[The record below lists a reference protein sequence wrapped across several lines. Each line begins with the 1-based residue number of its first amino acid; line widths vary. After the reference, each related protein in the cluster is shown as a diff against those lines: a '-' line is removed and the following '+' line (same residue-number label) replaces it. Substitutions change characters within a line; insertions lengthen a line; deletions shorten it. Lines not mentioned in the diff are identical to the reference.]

1 MSAPAHTPGAPPQH
15 DARPAAEPPSAG
27 SGRPRTERRPEIQGL
42 RAVAILLV
50 ASYHIWLGRV
60 SGGVD
65 VFLMLTGFLIT
76 GSLLR
81 TAERTGRVQFA
92 AFIARLARRLFPP
105 AAIVLTAVLVGTL
118 LLLPRTHWRDTL
130 GEVLASALYFEN
142 WRLALTAVDYLAGGA
157 DASPVQHFWSLGI
170 QGQFYLIWPAL
181 LAVAILV
188 ARVTPFTARAVFLV
202 VLGLVLVVSLAY
214 SVWRTETDQPWAYF
228 DTGARLWELALGGIA
243 AIVLPW
249 IKTPR
254 VLRVGLGWF
263 GLAALISCGLL
274 LHVSTMFPGYVA
286 LWPTGAAVLILL
298 AGTTNSP
305 IGADRLLASRPLKY
319 AGDVS
324 YSLYLW
330 HWPLLIFYRVK
341 IDGDVGLLAGGGIL
355 AVSFV
360 LAAGTTW
367 VTDHAAGWAGRA
379 RAARSWSLALGL
391 ACLLPVV
398 FVTVGWSAQLEQESH
413 DRVPHTDDLVRYP
426 GAAVLMRR
434 PVVEPPRLPI
444 RPAPDVATQDLPSVY
459 ENDCMQNTRES
470 ELEQCSYGAKQPSH
484 TITLIGNSHAAQW
497 LPALEKMA
505 APNGWR
511 IVVMTKGS
519 CMLADEE
526 QIYKGKPQ
534 PSCTA
539 WQENVMAELKRRPPD
554 LVITTGTHSSG
565 TEGETL
571 TPGMI
576 SRWRELGSMGVR
588 VLALRDT
595 PRFRFKAP
603 ECVEAKGRDECT
615 EAESYSLAK
624 ISPILALRDAPVN
637 VKFSDFTPYLCPNDR
652 CPSVIGNVLVYW
664 DSFGHFTA
672 TFTRTMTPLLERQVR
687 QALQRQVTCMRPTPS
702 GKCPKPPGGRVTPP
716 AR

>member
-1 MSAPAHTPGAPPQH
+1 VH
-15 DARPAAEPPSAG
+15 
-27 SGRPRTERRPEIQGL
+27 RPEIQGL

-81 TAERTGRVQFA
+81 TVERTGRVQFA
-92 AFIARLARRLFPP
+92 AFIARLARRLFP
-105 AAIVLTAVLVGTL
+105 AAAVVLIGVLIGTL

-130 GEVLASALYFEN
+130 SEVLASALYFEN
-142 WRLALTAVDYLAGGA
+142 WRLALNAVDYLAGGA
-157 DASPVQHFWSLGI
+157 SASPVQHFWSLGI

-181 LAVAILV
+181 LMVAILV
-188 ARVTPFTARAVFLV
+188 ARVASVTPRAVFLV
-202 VLGLVLVVSLAY
+202 VLGLVLAVSLSY
-214 SVWRTETDQPWAYF
+214 SVWRTATDQPWAYF

-249 IKTPR
+249 IRTPR
-254 VLRVGLGWF
+254 VLRVALGWI
-263 GLAALISCGLL
+263 GLAALVSCGLL

-298 AGTTNSP
+298 AGTTGSP
-305 IGADRLLASRPLKY
+305 IGADRLLASGPLKY
-319 AGDVS
+319 VGDIS
-324 YSLYLW
+324 YALYLW

-341 IDGDVGLLAGGGIL
+341 TDGDVGLLSGGAIL
-355 AVSFV
+355 AVSFA

-379 RAARSWSLALGL
+379 RATRTWSLALGL

-398 FVTVGWSAQLEQESH
+398 FVTVGWSAQLEQRSNQ
-413 DRVPHTDDLVRYP
+413 RVSLSDDLVRYP
-426 GAAVLMRR
+426 GAAVLTRKR
-434 PVVEPPRLPI
+434 LTELPRLPI
-444 RPAPDVATQDLPSVY
+444 RPAPDLATQDLPSVY
-459 ENDCMQNTRES
+459 ENDCMQGTRKS
-470 ELEQCSYGAKQPSH
+470 DLVQCSYGAKQPSR
-484 TITLIGNSHAAQW
+484 TIALVGNSHAAQW

-526 QIYKGKPQ
+526 QIYKGEPQ
-534 PSCTA
+534 PTCTA
-539 WQENVMAELKRRPPD
+539 WQESVMAELKRRRPD

-565 TEGETL
+565 SDGEIL
-571 TPGMI
+571 TPGMM
-576 SRWRELGSMGVR
+576 SRWAELGSWGVR

-603 ECVEAKGRDECT
+603 ECVEAKDRDACT
-615 EAESYSLAK
+615 EAKTYSLAK
-624 ISPILALRDAPVN
+624 TSPILARRDAPAN
-637 VKFSDFTPYLCPNDR
+637 VKFSDFTPYLCQKDR

-672 TFTRTMTPLLERQVR
+672 TFTRTLTPLLEKQVKL
-687 QALQRQVTCMRPTPS
+687 ALQRRPSCMRPTRS
-702 GKCPKPPGGRVTPP
+702 GMCPRPPVADAPP
-716 AR
+716 AG

>member
-1 MSAPAHTPGAPPQH
+1 M
-15 DARPAAEPPSAG
+15 
-27 SGRPRTERRPEIQGL
+27 
-42 RAVAILLV
+42 LV

-81 TAERTGRVQFA
+81 TVERTGRVQFP
-92 AFIARLARRLFPP
+92 AFIARLARRLFPS
-105 AAIVLTAVLVGTL
+105 AAIVLTGVLVGTL

-142 WRLALTAVDYLAGGA
+142 WRLALNAVDYLAGGA

-188 ARVTPFTARAVFLV
+188 ARVASWTPRAVFLG
-202 VLGLVLVVSLAY
+202 VLGLVLAVSLAY
-214 SVWRTETDQPWAYF
+214 SVWRTATDQPWAYF

-249 IKTPR
+249 IKVPR
-254 VLRVGLGWF
+254 AVRVALGWF

-286 LWPTGAAVLILL
+286 LWPTGAALLILV
-298 AGTTNSP
+298 AGTTGSP
-305 IGADRLLASRPLKY
+305 IGADRLLSSRALKY
-319 AGDVS
+319 IGDIS
-324 YSLYLW
+324 YPLYLW
-330 HWPLLIFYRVK
+330 HWPLLIFFRVR
-341 IDGDVGLLAGGGIL
+341 IDGDVGLLGGGAIL

-367 VTDHAAGWAGRA
+367 VADHAAGWAGRA
-379 RAARSWSLALGL
+379 RATRTWSLALGL

-398 FVTVGWSAQLEQESH
+398 LVTVGWSAQLEQQSH
-413 DRVPHTDDLVRYP
+413 DRVPHTDDPVRYP

-434 PVVEPPRLPI
+434 PVTEPPRLPV
-444 RPAPDVATQDLPSVY
+444 RPAPDIATQDLPSVY
-459 ENDCMQNTRES
+459 ENDCMQGTRKS
-470 ELEQCSYGAKQPSH
+470 ELVQCSYGAKQPNH
-484 TITLIGNSHAAQW
+484 TIALIGNSHAAQW

-505 APNGWR
+505 EPNGWR
-511 IVVMTKGS
+511 VVVMTKGS

-534 PSCTA
+534 PTCTA
-539 WQENVMAELKRRPPD
+539 WQDNVMAELKRRPPD

-565 TEGETL
+565 GSDGETL

-576 SRWRELGSMGVR
+576 SRWRELGAMGVR

-603 ECVEAKGRDECT
+603 ECVEAKGRDACT

-624 ISPILALRDAPVN
+624 ASPILALRDAPLN
-637 VKFSDFTPYLCPNDR
+637 VKFSDFTPYLCPGDR
-652 CPSVIGNVLVYW
+652 CPSVIGNVMVYW

-672 TFTRTMTPLLERQVR
+672 TFTRTLTPLLERQVR
-687 QALQRQVTCMRPTPS
+687 QALQRQPSCMRPTPS
-702 GKCPKPPGGRVTPP
+702 GKCPTPRP
-716 AR
+716 ASGAARPAG